1 MHLILCGWSSAQLHE
16 QRGLGSKGAS
26 PLVSL
31 ADLSVDWAERFFALI
46 PLRHVLSK
54 QICRREWR
62 GPHVR
67 RAQGH
72 LAAEQCWQALESEPL
87 DAAKTRGLMGRSH
100 GTPGRGKSP
109 MWRRPWTDVENY
121 KFKTLLTA
129 RVSVCLQLYNRVKL
143 ARARASGEL
152 ASRSTYK

>member
-72 LAAEQCWQALESEPL
+72 LAAEQCQQALESEPF
-87 DAAKTRGLMGRSH
+87 DAWCRRVIPDVSLSRRGASATLVYMLGVAK
-100 GTPGRGKSP
+100 
-109 MWRRPWTDVENY
+109 
-121 KFKTLLTA
+121 LT
-129 RVSVCLQLYNRVKL
+129 
-143 ARARASGEL
+143 
-152 ASRSTYK
+152 